1 MAKVSAVDK
10 NAKRRKLVARYSR
23 RRAELKAIINDRS
36 RPMDE
41 RFAAQ
46 LKLSQL
52 PRNSSKTRI
61 RNRCEVSGRPRGYYR
76 KLKMSRIALRE
87 LGSLGLVPGLVKSSW

>member
-10 NAKRRKLVARYSR
+10 NAKRRKLVERYAK

-36 RPMDE
+36 LPMDE
-41 RFAAQ
+41 RFSAQ
-46 LKLSQL
+46 LKLAQI